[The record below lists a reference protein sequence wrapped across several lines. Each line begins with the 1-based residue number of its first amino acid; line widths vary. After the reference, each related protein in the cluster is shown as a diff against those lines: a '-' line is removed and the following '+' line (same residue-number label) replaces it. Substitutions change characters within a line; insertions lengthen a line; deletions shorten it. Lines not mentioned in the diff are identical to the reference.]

1 MSINEKIKDLNILII
16 GAGPAGLSLARLLQQ
31 EKGCKNVIVVERD
44 VDRNT
49 RIGGSSLDLHE
60 GTGIRFIK
68 RANLF
73 EDFKNI
79 SRPEGESIT
88 IANKDGKVILRKPHL
103 KINSKKPEIDR
114 GDLRRLLIDSLL
126 PDTILWNHHFISL
139 EEQPLDG
146 TTIVTFKNGT
156 SIKADLVI
164 GADGANSKIR
174 PYVNDISLKYSGIT
188 LIEFEIE
195 NPKQVCPEI
204 YDLVD
209 NGLFYA
215 LSDEKG
221 FIVQLKGDGNLIIY
235 LSCKRDENWIKESGF
250 DFKKKEFK
258 EIKEFIKSDVLSDWS
273 DIYKNLLDNAV
284 EPFIPRP
291 LYSIPF
297 EPMIE
302 WKSKSNITLIG
313 DSAHTIVPYAGKGI
327 NEGMADSCDLIDCLF
342 EVDSEEKEFNLHKR
356 LNKYESLMHQRIL
369 EAGNDSNDAKE
380 IVHDNNACNLLVDR
394 FLGSYKYIKSLI
406 PFYTYFINSLTDSF
420 GYSKNIRWLDIIQSI
435 DEDSS

>member
-60 GTGIRFIK
+60 STGLRFIK

-79 SRPEGESIT
+79 CRPEGESIT

-235 LSCKRDENWIKESGF
+235 LSCKRD
-250 DFKKKEFK
+250 
-258 EIKEFIKSDVLSDWS
+258 
-273 DIYKNLLDNAV
+273 
-284 EPFIPRP
+284 
-291 LYSIPF
+291 
-297 EPMIE
+297 
-302 WKSKSNITLIG
+302 
-313 DSAHTIVPYAGKGI
+313 GK
-327 NEGMADSCDLIDCLF
+327 
-342 EVDSEEKEFNLHKR
+342 V
-356 LNKYESLMHQRIL
+356 
-369 EAGNDSNDAKE
+369 
-380 IVHDNNACNLLVDR
+380 
-394 FLGSYKYIKSLI
+394 
-406 PFYTYFINSLTDSF
+406 YFIILINN
-420 GYSKNIRWLDIIQSI
+420 YNNYNINVFIFIFF
-435 DEDSS
+435 

>member
-1 MSINEKIKDLNILII
+1 MSTTIEKNKDLNILII

-31 EKGCKNVIVVERD
+31 EKGCKNVIVAERD
-44 VDRNT
+44 VDRSI
-49 RIGGSSLDLHE
+49 RIGGSSLDLHDDS
-60 GTGIRFIK
+60 GLKFIK

-73 EDFKNI
+73 EDFKKI
-79 SRPEGESIT
+79 CRPEGESIT
-88 IANKDGKVILRKPHL
+88 IADKNGNVILRKPHL

-114 GDLRRLLIDSLL
+114 GDLRNLLIDSLL
-126 PDTILWNHHFISL
+126 PDTILWDHHFTSL
-139 EEQPLDG
+139 EELSDG
-146 TTIVTFKNGT
+146 TIIVTFKNGT
-156 SIKADLVI
+156 TIKADLVI

-174 PYVNDISLKYSGIT
+174 PYVNEVTLKYSGIS

-195 NPKQVCPEI
+195 NPKQVCPKV

-221 FIVQLKGDGNLIIY
+221 FIVQLKGDGNLIVY

-250 DFKKKEFK
+250 DFKKKDFK
-258 EIKEFIKSDVLSDWS
+258 EIKEFIKNNVLSDWS
-273 DIYKNLLDNAV
+273 EIYTNLLNNAV
-284 EPFIPRP
+284 EPFIPRT

-297 EPMIE
+297 DPMIE

-313 DSAHTIVPYAGKGI
+313 DSAHTIVPYAGRGI

-342 EVDSEEKEFNLHKR
+342 EVDNDEKEFNLHKR
-356 LNKYESLMHQRIL
+356 LNKYESLMHKRIL

-380 IVHDNNACNLLVDR
+380 IVHNKNACNLLVDR
-394 FLGSYKYIKSLI
+394 FLGSYKYLKSLI
-406 PFYTYFINSLTDSF
+406 PFYTYFINSITDSF
-420 GYSKNIRWLDIIQSI
+420 GYSK
-435 DEDSS
+435 